1 MSMVRLD
8 TPCTPATALPDCE
21 FQGQAGLEPLRDY
34 LDLFREAVY
43 HLLLF
48 AGEDAEVASKFKV
61 LRDEIGRDFKGLI
74 KALMVIRATPAD
86 FSEALLDSDGGAH
99 ALYEAEPGAIVL
111 IRPDGYIGFRG
122 GARHTE
128 ALREYLAGI
137 LTG

>member
-1 MSMVRLD
+1 MS
-8 TPCTPATALPDCE
+8 
-21 FQGQAGLEPLRDY
+21 
-34 LDLFREAVY
+34 
-43 HLLLF
+43 
-48 AGEDAEVASKFKV
+48 S
-61 LRDEIGRDFKGLI
+61 RDEIGRDFKGLI
-74 KALMVIRATPAD
+74 EVMVVIRAARAD
-86 FSEALLDSDGGAH
+86 FADALFDSDGGAH

>member
-1 MSMVRLD
+1 LETLRL
-8 TPCTPATALPDCE
+8 
-21 FQGQAGLEPLRDY
+21 F
-34 LDLFREAVY
+34 DLFREPVY

-48 AGEDAEVASKFKV
+48 AGADADAASKFKV
-61 LRDEIGRDFKGLI
+61 LRDEIRKDFEGLI
-74 KALMVIRATPAD
+74 EALVVIRSARAD
-86 FSEALLDSDGGAH
+86 ISDALFDSDGGAH
-99 ALYEAEPGAIVL
+99 AHYEAEPSAIVL

>member
-1 MSMVRLD
+1 MSGRTGHNLHAGD
-8 TPCTPATALPDCE
+8 RAPDCE
-21 FQGQAGLEPLRDY
+21 FQSPTGLEPLR
-34 LDLFREAVY
+34 LFDLFREPGY

-48 AGEDAEVASKFKV
+48 AGADADAASKLNV

-74 KALMVIRATPAD
+74 KALVVIRATPAD
-86 FSEALLDSDGGAH
+86 FSEALFDSDGGAH

-137 LTG
+137 LTV